1 MLSVSVGPLAV
12 PVAPLLVLSSAWVAA
27 SLAGRLAPKDWRV
40 KAESSLW
47 NALWL
52 GLLAA
57 RIGYVLQYASAY
69 AATPWALI
77 DLRDG
82 GWSFMTGLLASSL
95 WLLWQARR
103 WPMVRRPAGQAALAG
118 LALWSAGSVAVWLVD
133 QGDARPSLSAV
144 VLADLQTGQTRSLP
158 DVLAGKPTVVNL
170 WATWCGPC
178 RSEMPDLAAAQR
190 QTPDIQFVF
199 VNQGESAQVIQ
210 AYLQRSGLNLGNVWI
225 DASRA
230 LGPAVGSKGV
240 PTTLFFDARGQR
252 VDAHFGVINAA
263 ALQARLRNL
272 RSPK

>member
-27 SLAGRLAPKDWRV
+27 SLAGRLAPQDWRV

-57 RIGYVLQYASAY
+57 RVGYVLQYTSAY

-144 VLADLQTGQTRSLP
+144 VLADLQSGQTRSLP